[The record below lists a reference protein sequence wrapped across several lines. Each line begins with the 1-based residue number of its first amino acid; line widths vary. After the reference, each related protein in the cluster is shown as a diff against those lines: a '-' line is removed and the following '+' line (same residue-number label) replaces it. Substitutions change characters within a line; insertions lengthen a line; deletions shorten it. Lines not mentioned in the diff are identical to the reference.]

1 MNEKL
6 KGTIRALQEIKDT
19 GETIVFNG
27 DISAVT
33 AALDAIGYKY
43 TETAKNS
50 SNTWIALR

>member
-6 KGTIRALQEIKDT
+6 KGTIRALQDIKDA

-27 DISAVT
+27 DVSAVT

-43 TETAKNS
+43 TETAKNA